1 MKDVKPFL
9 AGFLIAA
16 FVFAAIWGISAN
28 TNILNLHG
36 SGKLDMESAVAGTRD
51 RVMTQDAY
59 INLKISTQTDGPN
72 TTETIDVIISGA
84 DGTLYDRVEFIHKG
98 AGDKVVNKVVKIDG
112 DMDGS
117 ADYTYT
123 KTPSGDA
130 SLNSE
135 ISIDLG
141 NATGQIYLRVWN
153 SSSGRPASEMEL
165 DAVGNYTYELVHNKS
180 SPQKKAEVLEAWLG
194 LCAELDRPVILDTTA
209 GGVYVAPAG
218 YDVVDGQLVPNS
230 TSSEEPIA
238 YDVWDP
244 DGTHRTYNQ
253 GPLAITYA
261 NGTRETSIPSAG
273 MHMIMDAD
281 GNPVVQNTGLSGTG
295 RIEGTG
301 TGDGTGHINH
311 SVYR

>member
-117 ADYTYT
+117 ADYTCT

-135 ISIDLG
+135 INIDLG

-209 GGVYVAPAG
+209 GGVYVAPVG
-218 YDVVDGQLVPNS
+218 YDVVDGQLVKNESAMNTETARAYDITNS
-230 TSSEEPIA
+230 TGHYSKNGPASA
-238 YDVWDP
+238 YSKK
-244 DGTHRTYNQ
+244 DGTQ
-253 GPLAITYA
+253 GV
-261 NGTRETSIPSAG
+261 G
-273 MHMIMDAD
+273 
-281 GNPVVQNTGLSGTG
+281 
-295 RIEGTG
+295 IEGTQSIQKNP
-301 TGDGTGHINH
+301 DG
-311 SVYR
+311 SVSMSNGNIQGSGVPGENFSWIIK